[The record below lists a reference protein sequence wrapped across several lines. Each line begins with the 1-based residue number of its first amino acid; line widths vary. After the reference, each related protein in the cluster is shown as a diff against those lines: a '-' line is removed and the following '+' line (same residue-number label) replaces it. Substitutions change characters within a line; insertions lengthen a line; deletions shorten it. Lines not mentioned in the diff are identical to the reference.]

1 MLKYISIIVFV
12 VLLASALVPIVFAQG
27 KTREEMIEW
36 IADLDKRDA
45 ELLQQDAKYQVEI
58 NGITSERLELWDT
71 ETVLGKV
78 AEWKIKHLKDEGK
91 KAKVREAYQEALKYI
106 DVIWENAGDGTGS
119 TTFGGTEIIDLIRRQ
134 IALWLL
140 PDDEYDEWMAS
151 WSNAKLIFQGRII
164 PLTSGM
170 AHAKLRKDDSSVSF
184 LLKREN
190 CFTIDGEKY
199 ALVERNY
206 VAGVTDDHYRVYLYR
221 LDSNGMAILI
231 EEVIREHFASE
242 MKLFKEMEGC
252 LQLDWKYLEE
262 DKKES
267 TWILLLE

>member
-1 MLKYISIIVFV
+1 MLKYISISVFV

-27 KTREEMIEW
+27 KTCEEMIEW

-58 NGITSERLELWDT
+58 NEITSERLELWDT

-78 AEWKIKHLKDEGK
+78 AEWKIKHLKDEAK

-151 WSNAKLIFQGRII
+151 WSNAKLIFQGKII

-170 AHAKLRKDDSSVSF
+170 AHAKLRKDESSVSF

>member
-1 MLKYISIIVFV
+1 MLKYISLIVII
-12 VLLASALVPIVFAQG
+12 VLLASALVPIVFAQD
-27 KTREEMIEW
+27 KTREEMIAW
-36 IADLDKRDA
+36 IAQLDKRDK

-58 NGITSERLELWDT
+58 NGVTSDRLDLWDT
-71 ETVLGKV
+71 KTVLGKV
-78 AEWKIKHLKDEGK
+78 AEWKIKHLKDEVE

-106 DVIWENAGDGTGS
+106 DVIWENSGDGSGS
-119 TTFGGTEIIDLIRRQ
+119 TTFGGTEVIALIRRQ

-151 WSNAKLIFQGRII
+151 WSNAKLTFQGKII

-170 AHAKLRKDDSSVSF
+170 AHAKLRKNESSVSF

-199 ALVERNY
+199 ALVEKNY
-206 VAGVTDDHYRVYLYR
+206 VVGVTDDLYRVYLYR

-231 EEVIREHFASE
+231 EEVIREHCASE
-242 MKLFKEMEGC
+242 MKLFKEMEGR
-252 LQLDWKYLEE
+252 LQLDWKYLDE
-262 DKKES
+262 DKEES